1 MKKKAKLINANKEV
15 LITMLLTSSVLLGG
29 GNSLAAEE
37 ETSTPT
43 FTLDQMIVTATRT
56 MKDVKEVPASVDV
69 ITAEEIAAKNV
80 TSVTEA
86 LQMKTG
92 VYMSPI
98 AQGGISIRGFGS
110 TDILV
115 LLDGQPMNSG
125 WNGVMNWEM
134 IPVERIARIEI
145 ARGAASS
152 LYGGR
157 AVGAVVNITTKDS
170 EKDTSIDAVVSY
182 GSNNTWKKSMYFDQ
196 KLNDKLSVGAG
207 YEKRSSDG
215 YRGYYRTVNGSASTT
230 VNPSTIK
237 DVNLPKMSN
246 GSYLIGGR
254 GEKEWEN
261 ENQSFHLRYKFNENK
276 SLKYTYM
283 KSKNDYSYKNPFSYA
298 YDENGN
304 PIFNG
309 TVKTQDGSYVKL
321 TAGNFLGYVGKRE
334 TDLHTLNYQ
343 DDDHK
348 VQLNIGF
355 SDTKKDGFSSASSSV
370 TNINWEGKGTNSFYP
385 SKTYNIDFQKAWE
398 NIGKHT
404 IVAGFN
410 GKEESFDQ
418 TRYNLTNWKDH
429 NSVTSFYEK
438 HGGKAKNLAL
448 FVQDEYKIS
457 DPVTMYLGVRYDH
470 YKKYNGYSHYYDAGE
485 VLNPSTSKNHDNG
498 SYDELSPKISFEYKA
513 NKSTSYYT
521 SYGHSFNPP
530 LLYQVYRYGGGGMGD
545 VIANP
550 DLDPETSDTFE
561 IGMKKSLNEKTN
573 LGISLYHVKTDDKVA
588 YISHYLPGTSTVDFK
603 RYENAGTEKR
613 RGVEFDFTHKF
624 NTNWNGYINYAW
636 QNGKITNASGKENND
651 FDIPKHLLHTGI
663 EYNKD
668 NFNAILDAQYV
679 SERQAP
685 DTNTGEYGSEDAFF
699 VMNTYFNY
707 KVTPNTT
714 LQFSIQNLFDK
725 EFYAS
730 EATSGRTYS
739 VSVRYQF

>member
-1 MKKKAKLINANKEV
+1 MKKKVKSVNVNKEV
-15 LITMLLTSSVLLGG
+15 LITMLLTGSVLLGG
-29 GNSLAAEE
+29 GNSFAAEQE
-37 ETSTPT
+37 VSPPT
-43 FTLDQMIVTATRT
+43 FTMDQMIVSATRT
-56 MKDVKEVPASVDV
+56 KKDVKEVPASVDV

-125 WNGVMNWEM
+125 WNGVMNWEI

-145 ARGAASS
+145 VRGAASS

-157 AVGAVVNITTKDS
+157 AVGAVINITTKDN
-170 EKDTSIDAVVSY
+170 EKDISVDTVVSY
-182 GSNNTWKKSMYFDQ
+182 GSNNTWKKSTYFDQ
-196 KLNDKLSVGAG
+196 KVNDKLSVGAG

-215 YRGYYRTVNGSASTT
+215 YRGFYRTGSATTTTT
-230 VNPSTIK
+230 VDPSKIT
-237 DVNLPKMSN
+237 DANLPKLSN
-246 GSYLIGGR
+246 GSYIVGGR
-254 GEKEWEN
+254 GEKVWEN
-261 ENQSFHLRYKFNENK
+261 ENSSFNLKYKFDDDK

-283 KSKNDYSYKNPFSYA
+283 KSENEYSYVNPFSYA
-298 YDENGN
+298 YDANGN
-304 PIFNG
+304 QIFTG
-309 TVKTQDGSYVKL
+309 TVKTQDGKYVKL
-321 TAGNFLGYVGKRE
+321 TPGNFLGYVGKRE

-355 SDTKKDGFSSASSSV
+355 SDTNKDGFSSPSSP
-370 TNINWEGKGTNSFYP
+370 TDINWEGAGTNSFYP
-385 SKTYNIDFQKAWE
+385 SKAFNIDFQKAWE

-404 IVAGFN
+404 IIAGFN

-429 NSVTSFYEK
+429 NTVTSFYEK

-448 FVQDEYKIS
+448 FVQDEYRVS

-470 YKKYNGYSHYYDAGE
+470 YKKYDGYSNYYDAGE
-485 VLNPSTSKNHDNG
+485 VLNSSKSKNHDSG
-498 SYDELSPKISFEYKA
+498 SYDELSPKISLEYKA
-513 NKSTSYYT
+513 DQDTIYYT

-530 LLYQVYRYGGGGMGD
+530 ILYQVYRHGGGGMGD

-561 IGMKKSLNEKTN
+561 IGVKKSLNEKTN
-573 LGISLYHVKTDDKVA
+573 LGFSLYHVKTNDKVA

-613 RGVEFDFTHKF
+613 RGVELDLTHEFD
-624 NTNWNGYINYAW
+624 TNWNGYINYAW
-636 QNGKITNASGKENND
+636 QNGKITNVSGKESNN

-663 EYNKD
+663 GYTKD
-668 NFNAILDAQYV
+668 KFKAILDAQYV

-685 DTNTGEYGSEDAFF
+685 DGDTGEYGAEDAFF

-707 KVTPNTT
+707 KITPNTT
-714 LQFSIQNLFDK
+714 LQFGIQNLFDK

-739 VSVRYQF
+739 VSLRYQF

>member
-1 MKKKAKLINANKEV
+1 MGKKVKSVKGKKRI
-15 LITMLLTSSVLLGG
+15 LITMMLTGSVLLGG
-29 GNSLAAEE
+29 GHAFAADEAL
-37 ETSTPT
+37 TPN
-43 FTLDQMIVTATRT
+43 FTLDEMIVTATRT
-56 MKDVKEVPASVDV
+56 MKDVKDVPASVDV

-98 AQGGISIRGFGS
+98 AQGGISIRGFSS

-125 WNGVMNWEM
+125 WNGVVNWEM
-134 IPVERIARIEI
+134 IPVERVARIEI

-157 AVGAVVNITTKDS
+157 AVGAVVNITTKDN
-170 EKDTSIDAVVSY
+170 EKDTSVDTVVSY
-182 GSNNTWKKSMYFDQ
+182 GSNNTWKKSTYFDQ
-196 KLNDKLSVGAG
+196 KVNDKLSIGAG

-215 YRGYYRTVNGSASTT
+215 YRGYYRTGSGTSTT
-230 VNPSTIK
+230 TVVPSKIT
-237 DVNLPKMSN
+237 DANLPKLSN
-246 GSYLIGGR
+246 GSYLVGGR
-254 GEKEWEN
+254 GEKDWEN
-261 ENQSFHLRYKFNENK
+261 ENSSFNFKYKFDNDK

-283 KSKNDYSYKNPFSYA
+283 NSVNEYSYVNPFSYA
-298 YDENGN
+298 YDANGKQ
-304 PIFNG
+304 IFNG
-309 TVKTQDGSYVKL
+309 TVKTQDGKYVKL
-321 TAGNFLGYVGKRE
+321 AAGSFLGYVGKRE
-334 TDLHTLNYQ
+334 TDLHTVNYQ
-343 DDDHK
+343 DNDHK

-355 SDTKKDGFSSASSSV
+355 SDTKKDGYSSASSSV
-370 TNINWEGKGTNSFYP
+370 TDINWEGAGTNSFYP

-418 TRYNLTNWKDH
+418 TRYYLSNWKNH

-438 HGGKAKNLAL
+438 HGGKAENLAL
-448 FVQDEYKIS
+448 FVQDEYKMS
-457 DPVTMYLGVRYDH
+457 DPITMYLGVRYDH
-470 YKKYNGYSHYYDAGE
+470 YKKYDGYSHYYDAGE
-485 VLNPSTSKNHDNG
+485 VLNSSKSKNHDSG
-498 SYDELSPKISFEYKA
+498 SYNELSPKISFEYKA
-513 NKSTSYYT
+513 NKATSYYT

-530 LLYQVYRYGGGGMGD
+530 ILYQVYRYGGGGMGD

-550 DLDPETSDTFE
+550 DLNPETSDTFE
-561 IGMKKSLNEKTN
+561 IGMKKSLDEKTN
-573 LGISLYHVKTDDKVA
+573 LGISLYQVKTTDKVA
-588 YISHYLPGTSTVDFK
+588 YMSHYLSGTSTVEFK

-613 RGVEFDFTHKF
+613 KGVEFNVVHKF
-624 NTNWNGYINYAW
+624 GANWDGYINYAW
-636 QNGKITNASGKENND
+636 QNGKITNASGTESNN

-663 EYNKD
+663 GYTKD
-668 NFNAILDAQYV
+668 KFNAILDAQYV

-685 DTNTGEYGSEDAFF
+685 DGDTGEYGAEDAFF

-707 KVTPNTT
+707 KVTPHAT
-714 LQFSIQNLFDK
+714 LQFGIQNLFDK

-730 EATSGRTYS
+730 EATSGRTYN
-739 VSVRYQF
+739 VSLRYQF